1 MIRLL
6 TKDSSSEVIISDKE
20 SKAIRIALLEWF
32 SDNGRHR
39 IPWKIKA
46 DGSEVKPGELIHPY
60 PIWIAEVMLQQTQ
73 YKKVLP
79 YWDNWMST
87 FPSLDDLAKSDEQ
100 KILLLWQGLGYYS
113 RARRIYKAAKGLLN
127 LIGVNKSIDLKVW
140 PKDVERWMS
149 LPGIG
154 RSTAGSIISSAFD
167 YPAPILD
174 ANVQRIYA
182 RLIGLDS
189 PVSRNISMIWDL
201 SLFLLDH
208 KNSRN
213 FNQALMDLG
222 SFICMPHNPNC
233 HSCPL
238 KNNCFAYSIK
248 QPKAF
253 PVKETKRK
261 IPFQIIGI
269 GIIFNDSGQVLIDQ
283 RMNDGLL
290 GGLWEFPG
298 GKQEQNEDI
307 KTTIIREI
315 KEELDIVI
323 DVNEELIII
332 DHAYS
337 HKKLQF
343 HVYLCKI
350 RNGEPQALASQQIKW
365 VLPGNLSEYPFPSA
379 NIKIIGA
386 LLNYLDK

>member
-1 MIRLL
+1 M
-6 TKDSSSEVIISDKE
+6 D
-20 SKAIRIALLEWF
+20 IRISLLEWF
-32 SDNGRHR
+32 SNNGRHE
-39 IPWKIKA
+39 IPWKFKA
-46 DGSEVKPGELIHPY
+46 DGSYVKPGELIHPY
-60 PIWIAEVMLQQTQ
+60 PIWIAEVMLQQTK
-73 YKKVLP
+73 YKKILP
-79 YWDNWMST
+79 YWEKWMKT
-87 FPSLDDLAKSDEQ
+87 FPNLDDLANSGEQ

-113 RARRIYKAAKGLLN
+113 RARRLHRAAQILLN
-127 LIGVNKSIDLKVW
+127 LIGVDQSIDINAW
-140 PKDVERWMS
+140 PKDLESWMA

-174 ANVQRIYA
+174 GNVQRIYA

-201 SLFLLDH
+201 SIFLLDH
-208 KNSRN
+208 ENPRK

-222 SFICMPHNPNC
+222 SFVCMPQKPNC

-248 QPKAF
+248 QTQSF
-253 PVKETKRK
+253 PVKEVKRK
-261 IPFQIIGI
+261 IPFEVIGL
-269 GIIFNDSGQVLIDQ
+269 GIIFNDIGEVLIDQ

-298 GKQEQNEDI
+298 GKQEHNEDI
-307 KTTIIREI
+307 KMTIIREI

-323 DVNEELIII
+323 EVNEELIII
-332 DHAYS
+332 DHKYS

-343 HVYLCKI
+343 HVYLCRI
-350 RNGEPQALASQQIKW
+350 INGEPKALASQQMKW
-365 VLPGNLSEYPFPSA
+365 VLPSDLLKYPFPSA
-379 NIKIIGA
+379 SIKIIEE
-386 LLNYLDK
+386 LLTYLDK